1 MNSYKNKKVWVTG
14 HNGMVGSAL
23 LRSLANEECEV
34 LVTSRSELDLSDGS
48 KVRSWLAQYKPDFVF
63 HAAAKVG
70 GINANQMQPG
80 DFIREN
86 LQTQLNVIDGARE
99 AGVKKLIF
107 VATNCTYPS
116 NLPDAIPED
125 ALLSGMPDAV
135 VRAYAI
141 GKIAGIEMCRAY
153 ARQYGCNFISIIPPN
168 LYGPGDN
175 YHPTKSHVVAGI
187 LRRAHEAKE
196 SGASEFVVWGDGTAR
211 RELLWVG
218 DLADAMKFL
227 MITNTQHDLY
237 NIGAGKDLS
246 IAQLAQLI
254 IEAVGFDGKIV
265 FDKSKPSGAMR
276 KLLDNSRISSL
287 GWAPKVTENV
297 GLAKA
302 YEDFKLMIYSD
313 KIPSSRY

>member
-1 MNSYKNKKVWVTG
+1 MSSYKNKKIWVTG

-23 LRSLANEECEV
+23 LRSLASEECDL
-34 LVTSRSELDLSDGS
+34 LVTSRGQLDLSDGS
-48 KVRSWLAQYKPDFVF
+48 KVLSWIDKNKPDFIF

-86 LQTQLNVIDGARE
+86 LQTQINVIDGARKV
-99 AGVKKLIF
+99 GVKKLIF

-116 NLPDAIPED
+116 NLPDAIPEE
-125 ALLSGMPDAV
+125 ALLSGMPDAA

-153 ARQYGCNFISIIPPN
+153 RKQYGCNFISIIPPN
-168 LYGPGDN
+168 LYGLGDN

-187 LRRAHEAKE
+187 LRRAHEAKQ
-196 SGASEFVVWGDGTAR
+196 SGASEFVVWGDGTTR
-211 RELLWVG
+211 RELLWVD
-218 DLADAMKFL
+218 DLSDAMKLL

-246 IAQLAQLI
+246 IAELSQLI
-254 IEAVGFDGKIV
+254 LEAVGFDGKIV

-276 KLLDNSRISSL
+276 KLLDNSRITSL
-287 GWAPKVTENV
+287 GWTPKINEQT
-297 GLAKA
+297 GLRIA
-302 YEDFKLMIYSD
+302 YEDFKAIIVRDQLV
-313 KIPSSRY
+313 SSRY

>member
-1 MNSYKNKKVWVTG
+1 MYSYKNKKVWITG

-23 LRSLANEECEV
+23 LCSLAGEPCEV
-34 LVTSRSELDLSDGS
+34 LVTSRDELDLADGLQ
-48 KVRSWLAQYKPDFVF
+48 VRAWLIKNKPDFVF

-99 AGVKKLIF
+99 AAVKKLIF

-116 NLPDAIPED
+116 NLPNAIPEE
-125 ALLSGMPDAV
+125 ALLSGMPDAA

-153 ARQYGCNFISIIPPN
+153 AKQYGCNFISVIPPN

-227 MITNTQHDLY
+227 MVTDTEHDLY
-237 NIGAGKDLS
+237 NIGVGKDLT
-246 IAQLAQLI
+246 IGELAQLI
-254 IEAVGFDGKIV
+254 IEVVGFNGEIV
-265 FDKSKPSGAMR
+265 FDKTKPNGAMR
-276 KLLDNSRISSL
+276 KLLDNSRITAL
-287 GWAPKVTENV
+287 GWSAKMDNRS

-302 YEDFKLMIYSD
+302 YEDFLDIAALATSN
-313 KIPSSRY
+313 SRF